1 MQNHHP
7 VSAEHF
13 PSPHPRRL
21 LPLLALGLVGAS
33 GLSGWW
39 LRTVVPAQTAP
50 SDQGMA
56 QTEQPIRVQVSTV
69 AEASVVGDLTLT
81 GTVEAENSVILTS
94 RVMGQVEQL
103 TVREGDRV
111 KAGQLIAQLDVSD
124 LQAQRNQAQAAVN
137 VAQSAYQGA
146 QTQVRQ
152 AEAELAEAEAELADA
167 QVNQQRMSRLQ
178 ADGAVSQS
186 MLDQA
191 NTQVAMLQARTNRIQ
206 ASIRQAEMGIGQAQA
221 QVQQAQSGVAQM
233 EANLAHGT
241 VTAPF
246 DGVVTH
252 KQIEIGAMAGAGQPL
267 VTLESVD
274 RLRLSVEVPEAA
286 IAQVRVGQ
294 PEQVRLDALNQTIA
308 GTVSQVIPSADPVS
322 HNFTVKVSLPA
333 NAEVLPGM
341 FGRLVGLSTTER
353 QTLQIPRSALVE
365 STGITGVFIVQ
376 DNQAIFHPVTLG
388 NPQGDG
394 VEVFSGVQLG
404 DRVILNPPADLK
416 ENTPIEIGPG

>member
-1 MQNHHP
+1 MQNHPP
-7 VSAEHF
+7 VSSENF
-13 PSPHPRRL
+13 PVPHQRWL
-21 LPLLALGLVGAS
+21 LPLLVLGLVGAS

-39 LRTVVPAQTAP
+39 LRTMIPSPTAP
-50 SDQGMA
+50 PNQGIA
-56 QTEQPIRVQVSTV
+56 QTEQPIPVQVATV
-69 AEASVVGDLTLT
+69 AEKSVVGDLTLT
-81 GTVEAENSVILTS
+81 GTVEADNAVVLTS

-103 TVREGDRV
+103 TVQEGDRV

-137 VAQSAYQGA
+137 VAQSAYQAA

-152 AEAELAEAEAELADA
+152 AEAELAEAAAELADA
-167 QVNQQRMSRLQ
+167 QVNQQRMSQLQ

-206 ASIRQAEMGIGQAQA
+206 SSIRQAEMGIGQAQA
-221 QVQQAQSGVAQM
+221 QVQQAQAGVAQM
-233 EANLAHGT
+233 EANLTHGT

-252 KQIEIGAMAGAGQPL
+252 KHVDIGAMAGAGQPL

-274 RLRLSVEVPEAA
+274 NLRLSVEVPEAA
-286 IAQVRVGQ
+286 IAQMRVGQ
-294 PEQVRLDALNQTIA
+294 SAQVRLDALNQTIT

-322 HNFTVKVSLPA
+322 RNFTVKVSLPA
-333 NAEVLPGM
+333 NADVLPGM

-353 QTLQIPRSALVE
+353 KTLQVPRSALVE
-365 STGITGVFIVQ
+365 STGITGVFTVQ
-376 DNQAIFHPVTLG
+376 DNRAIFHPVTLG
-388 NPQGDG
+388 NSQGDW
-394 VEVFSGVQLG
+394 VEVFSGVKLG
-404 DRVILNPPADLK
+404 DRIILNPPANLK
-416 ENTPIEIGPG
+416 ENTPLQITPS

>member
-1 MQNHHP
+1 
-7 VSAEHF
+7 
-13 PSPHPRRL
+13 
-21 LPLLALGLVGAS
+21 
-33 GLSGWW
+33 
-39 LRTVVPAQTAP
+39 
-50 SDQGMA
+50 
-56 QTEQPIRVQVSTV
+56 V

-81 GTVEAENSVILTS
+81 GTVEAENSVVLTS

-124 LQAQRNQAQAAVN
+124 LQAQQNQAQAAVN

-152 AEAELAEAEAELADA
+152 AEAELVEAEAELADA
-167 QVNQQRMSRLQ
+167 QVNQQRMSQLQ

-186 MLDQA
+186 TLDQA
-191 NTQVAMLQARTNRIQ
+191 NTQVAMLQARINRIQ

-221 QVQQAQSGVAQM
+221 QIQQAQAGVAQM
-233 EANLAHGT
+233 EANVAHGT

-252 KQIEIGAMAGAGQPL
+252 KQVEIGAMAGAGQPL

-286 IAQVRVGQ
+286 IAQVQVGQ
-294 PEQVRLDALNQTIA
+294 PEQVRLDALNQTIP

-322 HNFTVKVSLPA
+322 RNFTVKISLPA
-333 NAEVLPGM
+333 NSEVLPGM

-353 QTLQIPRSALVE
+353 KTLQIPRSALVE
-365 STGITGVFIVQ
+365 STGITGVFTVQ
-376 DNQAIFHPVTLG
+376 NNQSIFHPVTLG
-388 NPQGDG
+388 NSQGDQ
-394 VEVFSGVQLG
+394 VEVFSGVKQG
-404 DRVILNPPADLK
+404 DRIILNPPSGLK
-416 ENTPIEIGPG
+416 ENTPLQITPS

>member
-13 PSPHPRRL
+13 PSPHPRWL

-191 NTQVAMLQARTNRIQ
+191 NTQVAMLQARTNRMQ

-404 DRVILNPPADLK
+404 DRVILNPPAGLK